1 MSVNKSRKTKSPQ
14 SKSRYKQRRF
24 LGFQKGS
31 IKKRLQLSYIYI
43 VVLMVIPMVYSISVS
58 SIHTSQYDRIITNVS
73 RANRIIQT
81 VKVDISDEI
90 WDIVAGK
97 KTFEEGQQYTIINSI
112 NTGIS
117 EMMASTE
124 SENNRNVLEVA
135 ARAVNTLE
143 KYVNILGTQI
153 AQNATVSEN
162 EQILEEVRGCAALI
176 YDILQDFIV
185 AEIETAAT
193 TNESIKY
200 SFQMLTIIQIVI
212 IFVMLTVA
220 VYTSITVSESIRK
233 PIHDMEELSSCI
245 AEGQLDARVKL
256 PHVPELDPLSENL
269 NIMAGKIQE
278 LIDEN
283 IKEQQNLQK
292 AEMKTLQAQITP
304 HFLYNTLDTII
315 WLAESER
322 KDEVIEIT
330 KAFSNFFRIS
340 LSKGHEWIPIEQ
352 ELDHVQSYLTI
363 QKIRYR
369 DILDYDIDFDPALK
383 GREVLKLIL
392 QPLVENA
399 IYHGIK
405 NKRGRGKL
413 TVTAKL
419 VENDYIFFSV
429 QDNGIGFTQERL
441 DDVLFELSDKSD
453 PENLKSIYGL
463 YNVNK
468 RLKLYYDMSVS
479 LDIKSEYG
487 KGTVVSFTLPSKFFS
502 GAESV

>member
-1 MSVNKSRKTKSPQ
+1 MKFHKFGHLLPFKKT
-14 SKSRYKQRRF
+14 
-24 LGFQKGS
+24 S
-31 IKKRLQLSYIYI
+31 IKKRLQISSFYF
-43 VVLMVIPMVYSISVS
+43 VFLMIIPIVYSISVS

-97 KTFEEGQQYTIINSI
+97 KTFEEGKQYEILNDIKN
-112 NTGIS
+112 GIS
-117 EMMASTE
+117 EMMLSTE
-124 SENNRNVLEVA
+124 DANNRSVLEVA
-135 ARAVNTLE
+135 TRAVQTLE

-153 AQNATVSEN
+153 NENASVSDN

-185 AEIETAAT
+185 AEIETAAL
-193 TNESIKY
+193 TNESIKH
-200 SFQMLTIIQIVI
+200 SFRTLTIIQIVI
-212 IFVMLTVA
+212 ITFMVA
-220 VYTSITVSESIRK
+220 ISIYTSVSVSESIRK
-233 PIHDMEELSSCI
+233 PIQDMETLSTCI
-245 AEGQLDARVKL
+245 AEGQLDARIKL
-256 PHVPELDPLSENL
+256 PNVPELDPLSENL
-269 NIMAGKIQE
+269 NIMAEKIQE
-278 LIDEN
+278 LLDEN
-283 IKEQQNLQK
+283 IKEQKNLQK

-322 KDEVIEIT
+322 KEEVIEIT

-340 LSKGHEWIPIEQ
+340 LSKGHEWIQIEQ
-352 ELDHVQSYLTI
+352 EFDHVRSYLTI

-369 DILDYDIDFDPALK
+369 DILDYEIDFDPTLK
-383 GREVLKLIL
+383 GRIVLKLIL

-413 TVTAKL
+413 KVSAKL
-419 VENDYIFFSV
+419 AENDYIFFCV
-429 QDNGIGFTQERL
+429 EDNGIGFTSQRL
-441 DDVLFELSDKSD
+441 EEVLFELSDRAD
-453 PENLKSIYGL
+453 PENLKSVYGL

-468 RLKLYYDMSVS
+468 RLKLYYDMSACLS
-479 LDIKSEYG
+479 IKSEHG
-487 KGTVVSFTLPSKFFS
+487 KGTSVSFKIPSKFFS
-502 GAESV
+502 GVEDV

>member
-1 MSVNKSRKTKSPQ
+1 M
-14 SKSRYKQRRF
+14 
-24 LGFQKGS
+24 
-31 IKKRLQLSYIYI
+31 YI
-43 VVLMVIPMVYSISVS
+43 VLLMVIPIVYSISVMS
-58 SIHTSQYDRIITNVS
+58 MHTSQYDRIITNVS
-73 RANRIIQT
+73 RANRINQT
-81 VKVDISDEI
+81 VKVEISDEI

-97 KTFEEGQQYTIINSI
+97 KTFEEGKQYEILDSI
-112 NTGIS
+112 KIGIS

-124 SENNRNVLEVA
+124 NETNRNLLEVA
-135 ARAVNTLE
+135 TRAVNTLE
-143 KYVNILGTQI
+143 KYVNMLGIQI
-153 AQNATVSEN
+153 QENAAVSEN

-185 AEIETAAT
+185 AEIETSAM
-193 TNESIKY
+193 TNESIK
-200 SFQMLTIIQIVI
+200 SSSVTLAIIQIVI
-212 IFVMLTVA
+212 IFVMLAVA
-220 VYTSITVSESIRK
+220 IYTSISVSESIRK
-233 PIHDMEELSSCI
+233 PISDMEQLSTCI
-245 AEGQLDARVKL
+245 AEGQLDARIKL

-340 LSKGHEWIPIEQ
+340 LSKGHEWIQIEQ
-352 ELDHVQSYLTI
+352 EIDHVQSYLTI

-369 DILDYDIDFDPALK
+369 DILDYEIDFDPKLNGK
-383 GREVLKLIL
+383 QVLKLIL

-413 TVTAKL
+413 IVTAKL
-419 VENDYIFFSV
+419 LNDDQIFFSV

-441 DDVLFELSDKSD
+441 DAVLYELSDNAD

-487 KGTVVSFTLPSKFFS
+487 KGTTVSFTIPSM
-502 GAESV
+502 

>member
-1 MSVNKSRKTKSPQ
+1 MKFYNP
-14 SKSRYKQRRF
+14 RR
-24 LGFQKGS
+24 LLRFQKGS

-43 VVLMVIPMVYSISVS
+43 VVLMVIPMMYSISVS

-97 KTFEEGQQYTIINSI
+97 KTFEEGNQYEIVNNIK
-112 NTGIS
+112 TGIS

-124 SENNRNVLEVA
+124 NETNRDVLEVA
-135 ARAVNTLE
+135 SRAVNTLE
-143 KYVNILGTQI
+143 KYVNILGAQI
-153 AQNATVSEN
+153 EQNAAVSEN
-162 EQILEEVRGCAALI
+162 EQILEEVRGVASLI
-176 YDILQDFIV
+176 YDILQNFIV
-185 AEIETAAT
+185 AEIETSAI
-193 TNESIKY
+193 TNESIKH
-200 SFQMLTIIQIVI
+200 SFRMLAVIQIVI
-212 IFVMLTVA
+212 IFVMLAVA
-220 VYTSITVSESIRK
+220 VYTSISVSESIRR
-233 PIHDMEELSSCI
+233 PISDMETLSSLI
-245 AEGQLDARVKL
+245 AEGQLDARTKL
-256 PHVPELDPLSENL
+256 PHVPELDQLSENL

-369 DILDYDIDFDPALK
+369 DILDYEINFDTNLK
-383 GREVLKLIL
+383 GRQVLKLIL

-405 NKRGRGKL
+405 SKRGRGKL

-419 VENDYIFFSV
+419 IENDYIYFCV
-429 QDNGIGFTQERL
+429 QDNGIGFTEERL
-441 DDVLFELSDKSD
+441 NDVLFELSDNAD

-479 LDIKSEYG
+479 LFIDSEYG
-487 KGTVVSFTLPSKFFS
+487 KGTSVSFKIPSKFFS
-502 GAESV
+502 GEESV